1 MEVIRKLQLLE
12 KAKDVKE
19 WGISEGTI
27 LYVIK
32 EGPVA
37 PFGNHQRLLLVR
49 VDNGTGDLELMP
61 ETVVRDKDIKFK
73 ILK

>member
-1 MEVIRKLQLLE
+1 MKVIRILQLLE

-19 WGISEGTI
+19 WEIPEGTI
-27 LYVIK
+27 LNVIK

-37 PFGNHQRLLLVR
+37 PFGNHHRLLLVR
-49 VDNGTGDLELMP
+49 VDNGTGDLKLMP
-61 ETVVRDKDIKFK
+61 ETAVRDKDIKFK